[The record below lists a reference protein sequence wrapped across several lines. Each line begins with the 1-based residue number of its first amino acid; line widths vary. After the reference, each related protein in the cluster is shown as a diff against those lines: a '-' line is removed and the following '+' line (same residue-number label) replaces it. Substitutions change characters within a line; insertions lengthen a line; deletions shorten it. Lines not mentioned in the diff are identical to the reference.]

1 MLDGPLS
8 EHDLVAAAR
17 RARVRDPRV
26 LGALRSV
33 DRSGFVPRRHAALA
47 HRDVPVPIPHDQV
60 TTQPSL
66 TARMLEGLGLRGSE
80 RVLEVG
86 TGYGFQTA
94 LLAALCREVWSVE
107 RWPDLAGAARDHLA
121 YAGVANVRVVVGD
134 GGEGLPVAAPYDA
147 ILLSAAAPEVP
158 GPLARQLAP
167 GGRLVQPIGRGG
179 HERVTLFEKGARGEL
194 RALRVLTGAHF
205 VPLRGRHGLCR

>member
-8 EHDLVAAAR
+8 EEDLVVAAR
-17 RARVRDPRV
+17 RAGVRDPRV
-26 LGALRSV
+26 LGALSAV
-33 DRSGFVPRRHAALA
+33 DRSGFVPRRHVALA

-66 TARMLEGLGLRGSE
+66 TARMLEGLALRGTE

-107 RWPDLAGAARDHLA
+107 HWPDLAGAARDHLA
-121 YAGVANVRVVVGD
+121 AAGVGNVRIVVGD
-134 GGEGLPVAAPYDA
+134 GGEGLPVPAPYHA
-147 ILLSAAAPEVP
+147 ILVSAAAPEVP

-179 HERVTLFEKGARGEL
+179 HERVTLFEKGASGGL

-205 VPLRGRHGLCR
+205 VPLRGRHGLWR